1 MGVFPLWWQHTAALP
16 RHYLGVMFS
25 GNRGEG
31 GVVGV
36 AVSRVICICGFV
48 VGVILAHRK
57 EAAQIS
63 LTPDT
68 LTPHAD
74 VWPHICGET
83 MEKRRGISMVIKK
96 VVSLHHPKTR
106 KTLFCHPCFVMQIC
120 SVCQSDQFIRPPNDK
135 FFSLTKGKL
144 TSDFGK

>member
-1 MGVFPLWWQHTAALP
+1 MLRLISGKRIGQGVLASAHCSMAITTVLP

-68 LTPHAD
+68 LTP
-74 VWPHICGET
+74 
-83 MEKRRGISMVIKK
+83 
-96 VVSLHHPKTR
+96 
-106 KTLFCHPCFVMQIC
+106 
-120 SVCQSDQFIRPPNDK
+120 
-135 FFSLTKGKL
+135 
-144 TSDFGK
+144 